1 MKAKGKVKKQKYSK
15 GERDVD
21 NIFQKKGE
29 SVQDALKRII
39 TREHQRIVEKEKQDL
54 TAAPAKIAPIE
65 TEEEAKYKG
74 SQGDPVRHNG
84 ETLEDICTR
93 ILERFDLLFK
103 LTDGAKETLV
113 NTKSCVDGC
122 VYIGKSLV
130 QDAYREIEE
139 TARFIEE
146 KFGRIE
152 IDYAMYN
159 QHVPGIRDGQRLG
172 ITFESAGKA
181 EK

>member
-1 MKAKGKVKKQKYSK
+1 M
-15 GERDVD
+15 E
-21 NIFQKKGE
+21 N
-29 SVQDALKRII
+29 
-39 TREHQRIVEKEKQDL
+39 
-54 TAAPAKIAPIE
+54 E
-65 TEEEAKYKG
+65 TKYKG
-74 SQGDPVRHNG
+74 SQGESVNYNG
-84 ETLEDICTR
+84 ETMEDICNR

-113 NTKSCVDGC
+113 NTKSCVEGC

-130 QDAYREIEE
+130 QDAHREIEE

-146 KFGRIE
+146 NFGKIE
-152 IDYAMYN
+152 IDYAMYH
-159 QHVPGIRDGQRLG
+159 QHITGICDGQKLG